1 MKKKAIPIIIAI
13 ALICVVAGVTF
24 SKMIIDK
31 YSYGTEWADYN
42 EYFDI
47 YDDTEVPVILQ
58 SERIEEKAKAIGSM
72 VYFDTD
78 TIKKYFTVRFYVDY
92 NENLLLYTTPTQTVV
107 NSIGESSYIESGETV
122 STDYPI
128 SVKEDDTLYIA
139 VDYIKKFIPLEYK
152 LFEEPKRMQVY
163 TSWDEKQ
170 VAKIKADTQVRWRG
184 GVKSEILTEVS
195 EGDVVEILEPM
206 DDWTKVKTDNCFIG
220 YVPNSKLGSDEV
232 GISQKPLDL
241 AKEEEFSSLN
251 RGKKINLTWH
261 NIEYPQDGNGL
272 MEACASVKSV
282 NVISPTWFWVNDN
295 AGNLNSVANADY
307 VNVAHK
313 MGMEVWALV
322 SNFHSGTDVDT
333 YELLSYTSKRTYL
346 INSLVEQTLFYGADG
361 INVDFEQVPS
371 KAGESY
377 IQFIRELALKCHE
390 NNLVLSV
397 DNYVPSEYTA
407 YYNRKE
413 QGLFAD
419 YVIIMG
425 YDEHYAGSEVGS
437 VASMGWMKQGI
448 EDTLKVVPA
457 EKVINGVPF
466 YTRVWMTEGANVT
479 SEAVDMTVANNFL
492 AKNGLTAQW
501 DEETNQNYA
510 ETTIGNTKYQVWME
524 DADSIKVRL
533 NVMNTFGIAGVA
545 SWKLGQETPEIWDL
559 ISAYMAN

>member
-1 MKKKAIPIIIAI
+1 
-13 ALICVVAGVTF
+13 
-24 SKMIIDK
+24 
-31 YSYGTEWADYN
+31 
-42 EYFDI
+42 
-47 YDDTEVPVILQ
+47 
-58 SERIEEKAKAIGSM
+58 
-72 VYFDTD
+72 
-78 TIKKYFTVRFYVDY
+78 
-92 NENLLLYTTPTQTVV
+92 
-107 NSIGESSYIESGETV
+107 
-122 STDYPI
+122 
-128 SVKEDDTLYIA
+128 
-139 VDYIKKFIPLEYK
+139 
-152 LFEEPKRMQVY
+152 
-163 TSWDEKQ
+163 
-170 VAKIKADTQVRWRG
+170 
-184 GVKSEILTEVS
+184 
-195 EGDVVEILEPM
+195 
-206 DDWTKVKTDNCFIG
+206 
-220 YVPNSKLGSDEV
+220 
-232 GISQKPLDL
+232 
-241 AKEEEFSSLN
+241 
-251 RGKKINLTWH
+251 
-261 NIEYPQDGNGL
+261 
-272 MEACASVKSV
+272 
-282 NVISPTWFWVNDN
+282 
-295 AGNLNSVANADY
+295 
-307 VNVAHK
+307 

-407 YYNRKE
+407 HYNRKE

-425 YDEHYAGSEVGS
+425 YDEHYVGSEVGS
-437 VASMGWMKQGI
+437 VASMEWMKQGI

-545 SWKLGQETPEIWDL
+545 SWKLGQETPDIWDL

>member
-1 MKKKAIPIIIAI
+1 
-13 ALICVVAGVTF
+13 
-24 SKMIIDK
+24 
-31 YSYGTEWADYN
+31 
-42 EYFDI
+42 
-47 YDDTEVPVILQ
+47 
-58 SERIEEKAKAIGSM
+58 
-72 VYFDTD
+72 
-78 TIKKYFTVRFYVDY
+78 
-92 NENLLLYTTPTQTVV
+92 
-107 NSIGESSYIESGETV
+107 
-122 STDYPI
+122 
-128 SVKEDDTLYIA
+128 
-139 VDYIKKFIPLEYK
+139 
-152 LFEEPKRMQVY
+152 
-163 TSWDEKQ
+163 
-170 VAKIKADTQVRWRG
+170 
-184 GVKSEILTEVS
+184 EVS

-272 MEACASVKSV
+272 IEACANVKSV

-295 AGNLNSVANADY
+295 AGNLSSVANADY
-307 VNVAHK
+307 VNAAHK

-437 VASMGWMKQGI
+437 VASMGWMKKGI